1 MTLAT
6 FNDLDREQ
14 AVEALLSCCTAPEW
28 AGRVADARPFPS
40 IEKLLDTAEAA
51 LAPADL
57 DAALCGHPRIGDRA
71 ASGRSAAEQG
81 GVGDHV
87 LDALAQANRAYEDRF
102 GRVYLVCAAGRSG
115 EELLA
120 DLTARLDHDDE
131 TERRTALREL
141 AAINRLRLA
150 KLVGA

>member
-1 MTLAT
+1 MNLDD

-14 AVEALLSCCTAPEW
+14 AVTALLSCCTAPDW

-40 IEKLLDTAEAA
+40 IEKLLAEADAA

-57 DAALCGHPRIGDRA
+57 DAALAGHPRIGDRG
-71 ASGRSAAEQG
+71 ASGRSAAEQR
-81 GVGDHV
+81 GVGDDV
-87 LDALAQANRAYEDRF
+87 LAALAEANRAYEQRF

-115 EELLA
+115 EDLLA
-120 DLTARLDHDDE
+120 DLTARLLHDDE

-141 AAINRLRLA
+141 AAINRLRLE
-150 KLVGA
+150 KLIS

>member
-87 LDALAQANRAYEDRF
+87 LDALVQANRAYEDRF

>member
-1 MTLAT
+1 VNLTA
-6 FNDLDREQ
+6 FNDLTREQ
-14 AVEALLSCCTAPEW
+14 AVATLLSSCTAPEW

-40 IEKLLDTAEAA
+40 IEKLLDAADAA

-57 DAALCGHPRIGDRA
+57 DAALAGHPRIGDRG

-150 KLVGA
+150 KAIS